1 MWEDL
6 VNWNIFRIFKY
17 KLKIKV
23 MEFIDI
29 ISITSNQF
37 VKRYYVTKG
46 GKKEVVEES
55 CSRSDYFD
63 YLDSLEESKH
73 KGASFKNKTANMTE
87 NLFDKEQLLKMK
99 LEIKRERIRMLIEQK
114 KFIQKQLDIV
124 ENEMF
129 KLEDELDKHELNKH
143 NKNVL

>member
-1 MWEDL
+1 
-6 VNWNIFRIFKY
+6 
-17 KLKIKV
+17 

-37 VKRYYVTKG
+37 VKRYYVRKG

-73 KGASFKNKTANMTE
+73 KGIPFKKETAIEWLVE
-87 NLFDKEQLLKMK
+87 NTPLGKNEFWN
-99 LEIKRERIRMLIEQK
+99 EIIEQAK
-114 KFIQKQLDIV
+114 KIEKQQIISAF
-124 ENEMF
+124 NRG
-129 KLEDELDKHELNKH
+129 EDLGDRRNYTGEKYYKEEFNIGI
-143 NKNVL
+143 